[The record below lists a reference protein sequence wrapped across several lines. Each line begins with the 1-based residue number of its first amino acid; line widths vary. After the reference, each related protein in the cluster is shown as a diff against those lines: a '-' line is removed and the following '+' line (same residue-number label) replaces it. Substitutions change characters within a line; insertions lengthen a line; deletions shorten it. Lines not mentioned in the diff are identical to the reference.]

1 MILIMNNVKIS
12 IFEMTLEDLNN
23 LKDDLIT
30 SFDDFWS
37 FDTLKNELLSDNSKY
52 IVAKLDNIIIGFA
65 GIKLIFDEA
74 ELMNIVVK
82 KDFRNKGI
90 ASMLL
95 TEIFNICSK
104 CNINNIN
111 LEVNESNLLAISLYQ
126 KFGFNKVGYRKN
138 YYNATFGAILMSKKL
153 S

>member
-95 TEIFNICSK
+95 TEIFSICSK
-104 CNINNIN
+104 CNIDNIN
-111 LEVNESNLLAISLYQ
+111 LEVNENNLLAISLYQ

>member
-95 TEIFNICSK
+95 TEIFSICSK

-111 LEVNESNLLAISLYQ
+111 LEVNENNLLAISLYQ

>member
-37 FDTLKNELLSDNSKY
+37 FDTLKDELLSDNSKY

-95 TEIFNICSK
+95 AEIFSICSK

-111 LEVNESNLLAISLYQ
+111 LEVNENNLLAISLYQ

>member
-37 FDTLKNELLSDNSKY
+37 FDTLKDELLSDNSKY

-95 TEIFNICSK
+95 TEIFSICSK

-111 LEVNESNLLAISLYQ
+111 LEVNENNLLAISLYQ

>member
-1 MILIMNNVKIS
+1 MNNVKIS

-95 TEIFNICSK
+95 AEIFSICSK

-111 LEVNESNLLAISLYQ
+111 LEVNENNLLAISLYQ

>member
-1 MILIMNNVKIS
+1 MNNVKIS

-95 TEIFNICSK
+95 TEIFSICSK

-111 LEVNESNLLAISLYQ
+111 LEVNENNLLAISLYQ